1 MKKRI
6 YSLSLLLLI
15 AATGISA
22 FAQNSPAQPLSKT
35 LTETVTTKLVL
46 VEYNGVVIDEAT
58 GKGIQGAI
66 IHATGANRYSS
77 MTKEDGSFSIKV
89 PDYIG
94 QITCQVPGYN
104 EVQTHLAKVNEKI
117 RIRMFPE
124 NFKTDYTEQTNITNS
139 NSTDHFSTISVL
151 TIDEKIATDLGA
163 DIRSLQRS
171 ANPAQ
176 GSALFIGGFNS
187 LNANS
192 QPLFVVDGVI
202 WDSQNNR
209 SLMHDGYFNNVLS
222 AISVNDIEKV
232 TVVKNATALYGSKG
246 SNGVILIDTK
256 RFKSMATRIDVTL
269 SAGVETMPHLPS
281 MMNAS
286 QYRSYVTDLIGN
298 TNTSADFLNDFTKD
312 KQKYAT
318 YHNNTDWTDYTYR
331 NALTQNYGLNVQGGD
346 EIAGYNLSFGYV
358 KAQSMLVSNDFSRI
372 NLRFNTDVNITR
384 NITSMLNV
392 AYSSTTRDLRDD
404 GAPSDYSSS
413 TVLAPGFLSF
423 IKAPILNPY
432 QYDAEGALTPTLA
445 DNDRYFG
452 LANPV
457 SIQKN
462 GEASNKNNLKYNL
475 FSLNIIP
482 KWQITS
488 SMFMSEQFSYMLN
501 NVTERYFLPDEGVPA
516 FLVDGYDAILNESK
530 VMSSMQTSLY
540 SDARFGWDKTFSANK
555 LTILGGFR
563 YMRDV
568 YQQDGIEVNNTASD
582 KMPDIASTYDNR
594 KVQGVNEGWAS
605 TSLYM
610 NADYNYAEKYF
621 LQGTVTTET
630 STRFGKNATGGIK
643 LSNYIWAFFPSIQGS
658 WVVSAEPFFRNIK
671 GIDYL
676 KLNAGFDQS
685 GNDDID
691 CFASRTYFSS
701 ESFLNQTAG
710 LSLANIGNDKLKWET
725 TSRAT
730 AGIEMNLLGNR
741 IGVTANIFQS
751 HTNDLL
757 TYKTLSGISGLNTYL
772 CNEGS
777 LKNTGYDVSA
787 RAKMLNSKNFQ
798 WELGASVGHYKN
810 EITSLPEVSYTTNL
824 YGAEVLTK
832 VGQPAGVFYGYQ
844 TKGIFTTTEEA
855 VAANLKNGSE
865 QGTSFRAGDVR
876 FVDQNSDNVIDESDK
891 VVIGDPNPALYGNL
905 FNRLNFKNITLNV
918 VFNYSLGNDI
928 YNYQRSQLEAGSNY
942 FNQTTALLNR
952 WTYEGQQTSIPRTS
966 YGDHMGN
973 SRFSDRWIEDGS
985 FLRMKSLT
993 LSYLIPITNTYLRG
1007 ITVWGTAN
1015 NLWTL
1020 TDYLGNDPEVSMSN
1034 KTLFQGI
1041 DRGLLSSGRSFILGV
1056 NINL

>member
-1 MKKRI
+1 MKKI
-6 YSLSLLLLI
+6 LYSLSLLLLI
-15 AATGISA
+15 AATGLSA
-22 FAQNSPAQPLSKT
+22 FAQNSPAKPLAKKII
-35 LTETVTTKLVL
+35 LL
-46 VEYNGVVIDEAT
+46 EYNGVVIDEAT
-58 GKGIQGAI
+58 GKAIQGAI
-66 IHATGANRYSS
+66 IHATGEKRYSS
-77 MTKEDGSFSIKV
+77 MTKVDGSFSIKV
-89 PDYIG
+89 PSYTG

-104 EVQTHLAKVNEKI
+104 DVQTHLTKVMKKI
-117 RIRMFPE
+117 SIHMFPE
-124 NFKTDYTEQTNITNS
+124 NFKTDYPEQTKTTNS
-139 NSTDHFSTISVL
+139 NSTDNFSTISAL
-151 TIDEKIATDLGA
+151 TIEEKIATDLGA
-163 DIRSLQRS
+163 DVRSLQRS

-202 WDSQNNR
+202 WDTQSNR

-246 SNGVILIDTK
+246 GNGVILIDTK

-269 SAGVETMPHLPS
+269 STGVETMPNLPS
-281 MMNAS
+281 MMNDS
-286 QYRSYVTDLIGN
+286 QYRLYATDLIGN
-298 TNTSADFLNDFTKD
+298 SNSSADYLDDLTKD

-318 YHNNTDWTDYTYR
+318 YHNKTDWTDYTYR
-331 NALTQNYGLNVQGGD
+331 NALTQNYGVNVQGGD
-346 EIAGYNLSFGYV
+346 EIAGYNLSVGYV
-358 KAQSMLVSNDFSRI
+358 NAQSTLVSNDFSRL
-372 NLRFNTDVNITR
+372 NLRFNTDVNIAQ
-384 NITSMLNV
+384 NVTSMLNI
-392 AYSSTTRDLRDD
+392 AYSNTTRDLRDE

-413 TVLAPGFLSF
+413 TVLSPGFLSL

-432 QYDAEGALTPTLA
+432 QFDAEGALTPTLA

-462 GEASNKNNLKYNL
+462 GEASNKNRLKYNL

-482 KWQITS
+482 KWQINK
-488 SMFMSEQFSYMLN
+488 SMFLSEQFSYLLN
-501 NVTERYFLPDEGVPA
+501 NITERYFLPDEGVPT

-540 SDARFGWDKTFSANK
+540 SDTRFGWNKTLSANK
-555 LTILGGFR
+555 INVFGGFR

-568 YQQDGIEVNNTASD
+568 YQQDGIVVNNTASD
-582 KMPDIASTYDNR
+582 KMPDITSTYDNR

-605 TSLYM
+605 TALYM

-643 LSNYIWAFFPSIQGS
+643 LSNYVWAIFPSIQGT
-658 WVVSAEPFFRNIK
+658 WVVSAEPFFQNIK

-710 LSLANIGNDKLKWET
+710 LSLTNIGNDQLKWET

-730 AGIEMNLLGNR
+730 AGLEINLLNNR

-751 HTNDLL
+751 KTNDLL
-757 TYKTLSGISGLNTYL
+757 TYKTLSGVSGLRTYL
-772 CNEGS
+772 CNEGA
-777 LKNTGYDVSA
+777 LKNTGFDVSA
-787 RAKMLNSKNFQ
+787 RVKMLNSKTFQ

-810 EITSLPEVSYTTNL
+810 EITSLPEVSYTTKL

-844 TKGIFTTTEEA
+844 TQGIFTTTEEA
-855 VAANLKNGSE
+855 IAANLKNGSVE
-865 QGTSFRAGDVR
+865 GKSFRAGDVH
-876 FVDQNSDNVIDESDK
+876 FVNQNTDNVIDASDK
-891 VVIGDPNPALYGNL
+891 VIIGNPNPDLYGNL
-905 FNRLNFKNITLNV
+905 FNRFSYKNFTLNV

-942 FNQTTALLNR
+942 FNQTTALVNR
-952 WTYEGQQTSIPRTS
+952 WSYEGQQTSLPRAT
-966 YGDHMGN
+966 YGDPIGN

-985 FLRMKSLT
+985 YLRMKSLT
-993 LSYLIPITNTYLRG
+993 LSYQIPITNTYLQG
-1007 ITVWGTAN
+1007 ITLWGTAN

-1020 TDYLGNDPEVSMSN
+1020 TKYLGNDPEVSMSN
-1034 KTLFQGI
+1034 RTLYQGI